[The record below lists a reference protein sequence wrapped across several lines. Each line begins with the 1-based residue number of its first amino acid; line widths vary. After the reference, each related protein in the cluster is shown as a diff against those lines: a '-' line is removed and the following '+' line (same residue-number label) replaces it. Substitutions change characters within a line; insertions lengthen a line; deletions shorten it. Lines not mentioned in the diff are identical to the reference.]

1 MYTVFV
7 LVLKEVCSF
16 LNVNLSKYFYRDLCV
31 SSENEYI
38 QIFLLTY
45 NFVKKIMKVIYI

>member
-16 LNVNLSKYFYRDLCV
+16 LNVNLSEYFYKDLCV
-31 SSENEYI
+31 SSENEYM
-38 QIFLLTY
+38 QIFYLTY
-45 NFVKKIMKVIYI
+45 NSDKELLF